1 MTYTVTLDG
10 SRSWTV
16 FASDKTDAIKKAVKA
31 SDFVDAWEWT
41 EGNVVV
47 TPFYGMFYDYD
58 TNTVYDNG
66 AVAIADWTRLGTF
79 ASRDVVRPSTKKVR
93 GLNGF
98 LYEVTFYHDGTFMC
112 VDRI

>member
-10 SRSWTV
+10 SRTWTV
-16 FASDKTDAIKKAVKA
+16 VASDKDEAIKKAMQEA
-31 SDFVDAWEWT
+31 EMVDAWEWADG
-41 EGNVVV
+41 EIAVN
-47 TPFYGMFYDYD
+47 PFYGMWYDYE
-58 TNTVYDNG
+58 TNTVYDNC

-79 ASRDVVRPSTKKVR
+79 ASRDVMRPSTKKVR

>member
-1 MTYTVTLDG
+1 MTYSVTLDNNKT
-10 SRSWTV
+10 WTV
-16 FASDKTDAIKKAVKA
+16 VASDEKEAIKKAMQETEM
-31 SDFVDAWEWT
+31 VDAWEWA

-47 TPFYGMFYDYD
+47 IPFYGMWYDYD

-66 AVAIADWTRLGTF
+66 AVAIPDWTRLGTF
-79 ASRDVVRPSTKKVR
+79 ASLDVVRPSTKKVR

>member
-1 MTYTVTLDG
+1 MTYNVTLDNN
-10 SRSWTV
+10 RTWTV
-16 FASDKTDAIKKAVKA
+16 VASDKDEAVIKAMESA
-31 SDFVDAWEWT
+31 EMVDAWEWADG
-41 EGNVVV
+41 EIAV

-58 TNTVYDNG
+58 NSTVYDNG
-66 AVAIADWTRLGTF
+66 AVAIADWTRLGTW
-79 ASRDVVRPSTKKVR
+79 ASTDAVRPSTKKVR